1 MKLLSSKL
9 IRKAKRKQY
18 AKYRVVLLV
27 TDVDIER
34 LEDLATVYCTK
45 EAKPEC
51 ELLDRYRKWVK
62 KTYWVFHKL
71 WQEYDAY

>member
-27 TDVDIER
+27 NDIDIEM

-51 ELLDRYRKWVK
+51 
-62 KTYWVFHKL
+62 
-71 WQEYDAY
+71 